1 MNKNKL
7 IHDFL
12 EGVSRGD
19 VELISSHISKV
30 HSILGNLD
38 FQHPTT
44 GNTAL
49 ITAAE
54 RNLIE
59 TAVHIANNAVQRQL
73 LLAINGTRA
82 PYLRL
87 LQISWQGDLQELQHL
102 LASEKSLDINFPN
115 QHGLTPLM
123 LAVRDVDLFES
134 LDMLTDYRPIE
145 LLSELLKHNADPKLC
160 DVNGK
165 SAMHYVSQIKSSK
178 KQQLLDIL
186 MNSLPRPEQHPE
198 SLLDICY
205 YADPSESEM
214 VMTAKSQNIILQS
227 ISSSEESDYD
237 EDFSHSTWSSEDESP
252 HEDVQ
257 DYGNKT
263 KGDEIIITFQ
273 REDSSPKQMSKVDN
287 DFEVHN
293 WAWGGTV
300 RSFRLFDATVFTA
313 SSGLSNLL
321 PGLRDPAA
329 TPVTIAI
336 ACVDSERASL
346 LVSQTYPA
354 DFPNALSQTTSM
366 HKKWASERSLSL
378 PNETEMVEF
387 KIRQQTLF
395 PFLLKKEESLKELP
409 GADLDF
415 PVPKHCSEPN
425 VSQSVMGKNTFGVT
439 KESFRHTKSDGEF
452 NDRLIPNVFLIT
464 FFLLGAS
471 ISEANVS
478 GSTDPILLP
487 YLEPFWKTLYYQHLQ
502 AFQSITM
509 FKRPI
514 LEERKHKRKGFT
526 THAVRLSSQ
535 RTEFPLPQL
544 SFLSTGS
551 SQLVL
556 LENNKLLKKTE
567 RHFTSTPSLMPG
579 LIEPTSRSNGFQSL
593 NKLQQTQSKV
603 FVNHSIRTSD
613 GYNSIWSRNMC
624 SFQKNHWHSL
634 GEDLREHV
642 EREGNLNHRKVE
654 DGTQLE
660 DSHFQKDQ
668 LWVSIENEDIFKE
681 DNISKDKEIAL
692 HDGGIRH
699 IEEKNIQSTTSR
711 NQHSLRSRNHEQEQ
725 GMTPAIQTSQEV
737 NPSVMTQ
744 DQSEGSRN
752 EFPTLKNTLGHTD
765 ETSEQNHISELVF
778 TTIPIVITPDPL
790 AKLSKSH
797 MSRETS
803 TKIAASETTGTEMSE
818 MVPLVCITFPGTE
831 CPREPSIAKQD
842 LSKRKSI
849 LHSNSNT
856 FHRFAHQENDKR
868 RMKTYRKKLDSKT
881 KMNSKTPQSTT
892 ISIEGS
898 IKPTVQKASMKRQVF
913 PTLGLDESRP
923 RQSTKL
929 QRRGPH
935 TGEKPLNFHAL
946 KPQRQGFPCI
956 CKNSE
961 PKKPTAPAPV
971 PPAKSNFNFLDLK
984 YSDMFKEIN
993 STDKGPGIYEMFG
1006 TPVYCYV
1013 REAGRQENKFYRET
1027 NSAPPGRCLS
1037 NKCCSINE
1045 RNGNG
1050 RVRISQKKGHLKPP
1064 KTSLGIKQKHK
1075 NLTSK
1080 EKIPKSTAGII
1091 ENMQND
1097 DIISEP
1103 DWHMKSSGN
1112 TSPSCKDGAQPLN
1125 SIQSPEDLTAYQ
1137 NQNEPTSTSDL
1148 SSMEKD
1154 SVEQSVSHE
1163 DHSPSQILATS
1174 LRDLHE
1180 LEEKHQ
1186 TKSIASVNIW
1196 LRPSQENAIESVLQ
1210 KRLNIET
1217 LENLKVS
1224 QTLSEIRR
1232 SDRVSNNLQTP
1243 SAFSFPERS
1252 KSISSQVPLN
1262 QNWTYSMEDNTLA
1275 NKSVTYQNSEKSLSV
1290 TSSVS
1295 MDSLESENNEQVTDE
1310 LLGCLA
1316 AELLALEEKD
1326 SKSWQMVTNDTNSE
1340 TQNPTISGRVNSFQD
1355 LDKETPRFKMQKYSN
1370 NFWLS
1375 DDEKSLF
1382 SLNEKP
1388 FSENS
1393 LKHEE
1398 PILWTKGEILGKG
1411 AYGTVYCGLTSQ
1423 GQLIAVK
1430 QVALDTS
1437 DQVANER
1444 EYQKL
1449 QEEVDLLKV
1458 LKHVNIVAYLGTC
1471 LEKNLV
1477 SIFMEFVPGGSISSI
1492 ISRFGPLPEMV
1503 ISKYT
1508 KQILQGVAYLHE
1520 NCVVHRDIKGNNVM
1534 LMPTGIIKLIDFGC
1548 ARRLAYVSLTG
1559 THSEM
1564 LKSMHGTPYWMAPEV
1579 INESGY
1585 GRKSDIWSIGC
1596 TVFEMATGK
1605 PPLASMDRMAAMFYI
1620 GTHRGLMPSLPDHF
1634 SENAADFVRV
1644 CLTRD
1649 QHDRPSALQLLEH
1662 TFLQRSH

>member
-59 TAVHIANNAVQRQL
+59 VIEFLLEKGADVTLCNYYNQTAVHVANNAVQRQL

-87 LQISWQGDLQELQHL
+87 LQTSWQGDLQELQHL

-123 LAVRDVDLFES
+123 LAVRDVDLFEN
-134 LDMLTDYRPIE
+134 LDILTEYRPIE

-214 VMTAKSQNIILQS
+214 LMTAKSQNIILQS
-227 ISSSEESDYD
+227 ISSSEESDHD
-237 EDFSHSTWSSEDESP
+237 EDFSHSTWSSEDESL

-273 REDSSPKQMSKVDN
+273 REDNSPEQMSKVDS

-293 WAWGGTV
+293 
-300 RSFRLFDATVFTA
+300 
-313 SSGLSNLL
+313 
-321 PGLRDPAA
+321 
-329 TPVTIAI
+329 
-336 ACVDSERASL
+336 
-346 LVSQTYPA
+346 
-354 DFPNALSQTTSM
+354 QTTSV

-387 KIRQQTLF
+387 KIRQQTLL

-415 PVPKHCSEPN
+415 LVPRHCSEPN
-425 VSQSVMGKNTFGVT
+425 VSRSMMGKNTFRVT
-439 KESFRHTKSDGEF
+439 KESLRPTKSD
-452 NDRLIPNVFLIT
+452 
-464 FFLLGAS
+464 
-471 ISEANVS
+471 
-478 GSTDPILLP
+478 
-487 YLEPFWKTLYYQHLQ
+487 
-502 AFQSITM
+502 
-509 FKRPI
+509 
-514 LEERKHKRKGFT
+514 GFT

-535 RTEFPLPQL
+535 RTEFPLSQL

-567 RHFTSTPSLMPG
+567 RHFTSTPSPMPG
-579 LIEPTSRSNGFQSL
+579 LIEPTSRFNGFQSP

-603 FVNHSIRTSD
+603 FVNHSIRTFD

-624 SFQKNHWHSL
+624 SFQKDHWHSL

-642 EREGNLNHRKVE
+642 EREGNLKHRKVE

-660 DSHFQKDQ
+660 DSHFEKDK
-668 LWVSIENEDIFKE
+668 LWVSLENEDVFKE
-681 DNISKDKEIAL
+681 DNISKDKEL
-692 HDGGIRH
+692 EPHDSGIKH
-699 IEEKNIQSTTSR
+699 IEEKNTQSTTSR

-725 GMTPAIQTSQEV
+725 GMTHAIQTSQEV
-737 NPSVMTQ
+737 NPSVTTQ
-744 DQSEGSRN
+744 DQNEGSRN
-752 EFPTLKNTLGHTD
+752 EFPTLKNASGHTN

-778 TTIPIVITPDPL
+778 TTIPIVITPGPL

-797 MSRETS
+797 MSRDTS

-818 MVPLVCITFPGTE
+818 MVPLVCITFPGNE
-831 CPREPSIAKQD
+831 CPRESSIAKQD

-881 KMNSKTPQSTT
+881 KMNSKTPQSPT

-913 PTLGLDESRP
+913 PTLRLDESRP

-935 TGEKPLNFHAL
+935 TGEKTLNFHAL
-946 KPQRQGFPCI
+946 KPQRQELPCI

-961 PKKPTAPAPV
+961 PKKPTAPASV
-971 PPAKSNFNFLDLK
+971 PPEKSNFNFLDLK

-1050 RVRISQKKGHLKPP
+1050 RVRISQKKGHIKPP

-1080 EKIPKSTAGII
+1080 EKIPKSTTGII
-1091 ENMQND
+1091 ENMEND
-1097 DIISEP
+1097 DILSEP

-1125 SIQSPEDLTAYQ
+1125 SIQSPEDFAAHQ

-1148 SSMEKD
+1148 SSMEKA
-1154 SVEQSVSHE
+1154 SVEQSINHE

-1186 TKSIASVNIW
+1186 TKSVASVNIW
-1196 LRPSQENAIESVLQ
+1196 LRPNQENAIESGLQ
-1210 KRLNIET
+1210 KRLDMET

-1224 QTLSEIRR
+1224 QTLSETPR
-1232 SDRVSNNLQTP
+1232 SERVSNNLQTP
-1243 SAFSFPERS
+1243 TAFSFSERS
-1252 KSISSQVPLN
+1252 KSIPSQVPLN

-1326 SKSWQMVTNDTNSE
+1326 NKSWQMVTNDTNSE
-1340 TQNPTISGRVNSFQD
+1340 AQNPTITGRVNAFQN

-1375 DDEKSLF
+1375 DDEKRFF

-1388 FSENS
+1388 FSENN

-1492 ISRFGPLPEMV
+1492 ISRFGPLPEIV

-1644 CLTRD
+1644 CLTRKSRRESLYR
-1649 QHDRPSALQLLEH
+1649 QTEKG
-1662 TFLQRSH
+1662 